1 MDYTLDQCK
10 IIYSEDDLIKVKAM
24 AGTGKTTVLEG
35 FTRERP
41 FSTFLYLSYN
51 KGIKQS
57 SRRKFPSNTQV
68 HTIASLAFKYIGKDF
83 QYKLIDNL
91 KISDLT
97 KLLNVDYVM
106 AQSVLDCLTFFFNS
120 SNKKIECPDETIRKL
135 SEDTFNK
142 MLDVKNEKYKISH
155 EAYTKYFQLLEMDL
169 KFDYIIV
176 DEAQDINEVSKAII
190 DNQTSKKIYV
200 GDNLQSIYGYRNT
213 VSLLDDYTHT
223 LNETFRFG
231 ENIATFVT
239 DFIQEYID
247 PNECILST
255 KDDSTFNLASDRYT
269 LITRTNAYL
278 FDKAVEL
285 TNLNKSIHIIGEGII
300 FNELLD
306 GMNLYTGD
314 LYKIKSKYIKDFKS
328 FENMKKISE
337 KVNDAELRFLVKIV
351 EKYKENIEFFIKKIK
366 NKLQKEKYADI
377 ILTTTHR
384 SKGLE
389 FFNVKIGEDF
399 TPLFN
404 DNGKLIKKIDKEELN
419 IYYVAMTRVI
429 DNLILNKDLQK
440 KYGDKIC

>member
-1 MDYTLDQCK
+1 VDYTLDQCQ
-10 IIYSEDDLIKVKAM
+10 IIYSEDELIKVKAM
-24 AGTGKTTVLEG
+24 AGTGKTTVLEA
-35 FTRERP
+35 FTKERP
-41 FSTFLYLSYN
+41 MFTFLYLSYN

-57 SRRKFPSNTQV
+57 SRRRFPSNTQV
-68 HTIASLAFKYIGKDF
+68 HTIASLAYKYIGKD
-83 QYKLIDNL
+83 YEHKLIDNL
-91 KISDLT
+91 KINDLVN
-97 KLLNVDYVM
+97 LLEIDYIM
-106 AQSVLDCLTFFFNS
+106 AQSVLDCLNYFFNS
-120 SNKKIECPDETIRKL
+120 NQTEIEHLDDTVKKL
-135 SEDTFNK
+135 SEEVFNK
-142 MLDVKNEKYKISH
+142 MLDIKNDKFKISH
-155 EAYTKYFQLLEMDL
+155 EAYTKYFQLLKIDL
-169 KFDYIIV
+169 KYDYIIV

-231 ENIATFVT
+231 NEIAEFVSE
-239 DFIQEYID
+239 FIQEYINPD
-247 PNECILST
+247 EKIISNKFGST
-255 KDDSTFNLASDRYT
+255 LNKKSDKYT

-285 TNLNKSIHIIGEGII
+285 TNLNKSIHIIGEG
-300 FNELLD
+300 FVFDELLD
-306 GMNLYTGD
+306 GMNLYKGD
-314 LYKIKSKYIKDFKS
+314 LYKIKSKYIRDFNS
-328 FENMKKISE
+328 FSNMKKISE
-337 KVNDAELRFLVKIV
+337 TINDAELRFLVKTI

-366 NKLQKEKYADI
+366 NMLQKDKYADI

-404 DNGKLIKKIDKEELN
+404 DNGKLIKNIDREELN
-419 IYYVAMTRVI
+419 IYYVAMTRGI

-440 KYGDKIC
+440 KYGEKIC

>member
-1 MDYTLDQCK
+1 MDYTLDQCQ
-10 IIYSEDDLIKVKAM
+10 IIYSEDELIKVKAM
-24 AGTGKTTVLEG
+24 AGTGKTTVLEA
-35 FTRERP
+35 FTKERP
-41 FSTFLYLSYN
+41 MFTFLYLSYN

-57 SRRKFPSNTQV
+57 SRRRFPSNTQV
-68 HTIASLAFKYIGKDF
+68 HTIASLAYKYIGKD
-83 QYKLIDNL
+83 YEHKLIDNL
-91 KISDLT
+91 KINDLVN
-97 KLLNVDYVM
+97 LLEIDYIM
-106 AQSVLDCLTFFFNS
+106 AQSVLDCLNYFFNS
-120 SNKKIECPDETIRKL
+120 NQTEIEHLDDTVKKL
-135 SEDTFNK
+135 SEEVFNK
-142 MLDVKNEKYKISH
+142 MLDIKNDKFKISH
-155 EAYTKYFQLLEMDL
+155 EAYTKYFQLLKIDL
-169 KFDYIIV
+169 KYDYIIV

-231 ENIATFVT
+231 NEIAEFVSE
-239 DFIQEYID
+239 FIQEYINPD
-247 PNECILST
+247 EKIISNKFGST
-255 KDDSTFNLASDRYT
+255 LNKKSDKYT

-285 TNLNKSIHIIGEGII
+285 TNLNKSIHIIGEG
-300 FNELLD
+300 FVFDELLD
-306 GMNLYTGD
+306 GMNLYKGD
-314 LYKIKSKYIKDFKS
+314 LYKIKSKYIRDFNS
-328 FENMKKISE
+328 FSNMKKISE
-337 KVNDAELRFLVKIV
+337 TINDAELRFLVKTI

-366 NKLQKEKYADI
+366 NMLQKDKYADI

-404 DNGKLIKKIDKEELN
+404 DNGKLIKNIDREELN
-419 IYYVAMTRVI
+419 IYYVAMTRGI

-440 KYGDKIC
+440 KYGEKIC

>member
-1 MDYTLDQCK
+1 MDYTLEQCK
-10 IIYSEDDLIKVKAM
+10 IIYSEDELIKVKAM
-24 AGTGKTTVLEG
+24 AGTGKTTVLEA

-51 KGIKQS
+51 KGIKTS

-68 HTIASLAFKYIGKDF
+68 HTISSLAFKYIGKEF
-83 QYKLIDNL
+83 AYKLIDNMR
-91 KISDLT
+91 ISDLT
-97 KLLNVDYVM
+97 KLLDIDYVL
-106 AQSVLDCLTFFFNS
+106 AQSILECLTFFFNS
-120 SNKKIECPDETIRKL
+120 NLKEIDCPDKLIKKL
-135 SEDTFNK
+135 SIEVFNK
-142 MLDVKNEKYKISH
+142 MLDVKNEKFKITH
-155 EAYTKYFQLLEMDL
+155 EAYTKYFQLMEMDL

-213 VSLLDDYTHT
+213 VSLLGDYTHT
-223 LNETFRFG
+223 LGETFRFG
-231 ENIATFVT
+231 DNVAQFVT
-239 DFIQEYID
+239 NFIQDYID
-247 PNECILST
+247 PEEKIIST
-255 KDDSTFNLASDRYT
+255 KEDSTFNVKSDRYT

-306 GMNLYTGD
+306 GMHLYNGD

-328 FENMKKISE
+328 FTRMKEISE
-337 KVNDAELRFLVKIV
+337 KVNDSELRFLVKIV

-366 NKLQKEKYADI
+366 NRLQKEKYADI
-377 ILTTTHR
+377 ILTTTHK

-399 TPLFN
+399 TPLFD
-404 DNGKLIKKIDKEELN
+404 DNGKPIKLIDNEELN

-429 DNLILNKDLQK
+429 ENLILNKDLQK
-440 KYGDKIC
+440 KYGDKLC